1 MRWLPERMGRRKASE
16 PEGQAGHSPRR
27 SLWLL
32 LLLLGGTGGV
42 LLLAAVNG
50 WQALLER
57 LYGRAR
63 PWVEAQVSRSLGH
76 PLQLGPLQG
85 VAADGLRIGPSRLL
99 PGPHDNSTVQVR
111 GASVSLDPLS
121 SWRSRQL
128 ILDITF
134 DGAEVDLRRNPEG
147 QVWVLGNLPPGGEPP
162 PLELRLRLLDPATLR
177 LWGFSADRA
186 RPLTLQAAG
195 QVNLGLRRRALEFR
209 ARTTAP
215 GLPGSAVIGGNGNWR
230 QRRWQALVE
239 PRGFPIQPLRP
250 LLPLPGRLEGHS
262 DGRVRLRL
270 DQGRPG
276 CEGNLTLVDLRWL
289 PAGGTA
295 PLRLERAPLACGDG
309 ALRLA
314 TSRWGFAGWS
324 GQVAGRIDGQR
335 RLALRLEARPP
346 RGNPFAALPMQVNL
360 GGRWQEGALQVS
372 RLEAR
377 RGASWLR
384 AQGRIGRRLDLRGG
398 WLLEPADLPG
408 GPRLPAWIR
417 QESLLGDLR
426 LDGLLSR
433 PRLAVET
440 APARLALIGPWQA
453 SLLWNDGLL
462 QLRRFESPHLQ
473 ASARLPLGLRPGRG
487 LVVGELMADLALR
500 DYPLQRLN
508 TLVGTQLRGHLDVRG
523 RLFGPLAAL
532 RPDLT
537 LQVREPGVGPL
548 GLQES
553 WQGRLQASGLPFA
566 AAGAGGSGLL
576 QLEALAPA
584 PPGRIAAWLDQRW
597 MPVRIDLERQGGLL
611 QLAGRPE
618 RYRWQARQLPLA
630 GLTLATGPRR
640 RLQPLQG
647 RLSGSGSLGLEPL
660 AFDGTLQLADPR
672 FLGIAGRTVQ
682 ADVRYG
688 ERRFALRGWVETLA
702 RGRIEARLEGGR
714 GGPFRAD
721 VSARQLSAG
730 LFRQILAAW
739 PLWLGGPAPT
749 RPGPAALGSPAILT
763 LGRSLDEQLLALQAA
778 IAHLAERDQREA
790 RIDRRELL
798 ARLQTRLDADLVLTG
813 SDLRSAR
820 ADLSARGHLWMRR
833 QDRDQALA
841 AQPVELRLRGGL
853 FRGEGEF
860 DISGLSLTL
869 LALLVP
875 LPESLRGALAARGR
889 YSLGGPQP
897 ELVLD
902 LALQDTQLG
911 DRTLALERGR
921 LGLESAGVRVDLAL
935 RAEGADNSL
944 DLAGLIPLDPR
955 REALELRL
963 ASRGDG
969 LRFLTR
975 LAGTALDVQRG
986 SSDLQL
992 LIRGSLSDPI
1002 ANGFLRLRGGQ
1013 LRFIGQTLREVEA
1026 TVLFDFE
1033 QLLLQELTARVGPQG
1048 RVSGEGRLGLLRP
1061 LSEQPTLQVR
1071 LERVPFQVPRVSAV
1085 GDGLLRL
1092 AGSLADPRLGGD
1104 VAIRNGA
1111 INATPGELGTAAGEP
1126 DSTAGGPDP
1135 TSGQAVRPVR
1145 FEQLLESKW
1154 DFQQPL
1160 VLLGPEVESPTAE
1173 SLRRSIPN
1181 VPWLSFDDLLLRL
1194 GPDLKVTIGSVGS
1207 FRTGGRLRISGRL
1220 DPSLQ
1225 ASGVVRLLG
1234 GRLNLFTTSFSLD
1247 PDAPNVAVFTPS
1259 LGLVPYLDIALR
1271 TRVSDSLN
1279 VIGPSGLG
1287 SAGLGSP
1294 NGPTLAEVERQG
1306 GFSRLNQLKLIL
1318 VTVSVSGPADRIAEN
1333 LRLSSSPP
1341 LPQERLVAL
1350 IGGNSLAGLSGGQA
1364 GTALATVLGQSL
1376 LSPLLGTL
1384 SDAFGQRV
1392 SFALYPTYV
1401 NPSLSTSEERR
1412 SGRVPPQLVF
1422 GAEVGYDITDRI
1434 NASLLAAP
1442 NRSDVPPQVTLNY
1455 KASETFNLEGSID
1468 TQGAWQ
1474 TQLRVFLR
1482 F

>member
-1 MRWLPERMGRRKASE
+1 MRRRGRSGPQE
-16 PEGQAGHSPRR
+16 EAGSPRR
-27 SLWLL
+27 RSRWLL
-32 LLLLGGTGGV
+32 LLAGGTGGV
-42 LLLAAVNG
+42 LVLAAANG
-50 WQALLER
+50 WQSLLER
-57 LYGRAR
+57 IYGRAR
-63 PWVEAQVSRSLGH
+63 PWIEAQVSRSLGH

-85 VAADGLRIGPSRLL
+85 VALDGLRIGPSRLL
-99 PGPHDNSTVQVR
+99 PGARDASTVRVQ
-111 GASVSLDPLS
+111 GASVAVDPFA
-121 SWRSRQL
+121 SWRQRQL

-134 DGAEVDLRRNPEG
+134 HGAEADLRRNADG

-162 PLELRLRLLDPATLR
+162 PLELRLRVLEPGTLR
-177 LWGFSADRA
+177 LWGFSGDPA
-186 RPLTLQAAG
+186 RPFTIQLAG
-195 QVNLGLRRRALEFR
+195 QVNLGLRRRALELRTR
-209 ARTTAP
+209 ATAP

-250 LLPLPGRLEGHS
+250 LLPLPGRLEGRS

-270 DQGRPG
+270 DEGRPR
-276 CEGNLTLVDLRWL
+276 CEGSLTLVDLRWQPGREPSL
-289 PAGGTA
+289 
-295 PLRLERAPLACGDG
+295 LRLERAPLTCGDG
-309 ALRLA
+309 VLRLA
-314 TSRWGFAGWS
+314 ESRWAFAGWS
-324 GQVAGRIDGQR
+324 GQVAGRFDGQR
-335 RLALRLEARPP
+335 RLALRLDARPP
-346 RGNPFAALPMQVNL
+346 RGNPFAALPIQARL
-360 GGRWQEGALQVS
+360 GGRWQNGALQVS
-372 RLEAR
+372 RFEAR

-384 AQGRIGRRLDLRGG
+384 AQGRIGRSLDLHGG
-398 WLLEPADLPG
+398 WLLEPTDLPG
-408 GPRLPAWIR
+408 GARLPAWLR
-417 QESLLGDLR
+417 QESLLGALH
-426 LDGLLSR
+426 LDGSLAR

-453 SLLWNDGLL
+453 SLLWSDGLL
-462 QLRRFESPHLQ
+462 QLRRFQSPQLQ
-473 ASARLPLGLRPGRG
+473 ASARLPLALRPRRG
-487 LVVGELMADLALR
+487 LVVGELAAELDLR
-500 DYPLQRLN
+500 DFPLQRLDP
-508 TLVGTQLRGHLDVRG
+508 LVGTRLRG
-523 RLFGPLAAL
+523 RLDLRGRLIGPLAAL
-532 RPDLT
+532 RPDLA
-537 LQVREPGVGPL
+537 LRVREPGAGPL
-548 GLQES
+548 GLQET

-584 PPGRIAAWLDQRW
+584 PAGRLAAWIDQRW
-597 MPVRIDLERQGGLL
+597 LPVRIDLERQGGLL

-618 RYRWQARQLPLA
+618 SYRWQARRFPLA
-630 GLTLATGPRR
+630 GLTLATGPQRR
-640 RLQPLQG
+640 SQPLQG
-647 RLSGSGSLGLEPL
+647 WLSGSGSLGLEPL
-660 AFDGTLQLADPR
+660 AFDGAIQLADPR
-672 FLGIAGRTVQ
+672 FLGIAGRTIQ
-682 ADVRYG
+682 ADVRYS
-688 ERRFALRGWVETLA
+688 ERRYALRGSVETLA
-702 RGRIEARLEGGR
+702 RGQIEARLDGR
-714 GGPFRAD
+714 WGGPFRAD
-721 VSARQLSAG
+721 VRARGLSAG
-730 LFRQILAAW
+730 LFRQMLAAW
-739 PLWLGGPAPT
+739 PLWLGGGAPA
-749 RPGPAALGSPAILT
+749 RPGAAALGSPAILT
-763 LGRSLDEQLLALQAA
+763 AGRSLDAQLLALQAA
-778 IAHLAERDQREA
+778 IVHLAERDRREA
-790 RIDRRELL
+790 RIDRRELMS
-798 ARLQTRLDADLVLTG
+798 RLQSRIDAELVLTG

-820 ADLSARGHLWMRR
+820 ADLSARGHLWLRQ

-841 AQPVELRLRGGL
+841 SRPVELRLQGGL
-853 FRGEGEF
+853 LRGEGEF
-860 DISGLSLTL
+860 DLSGLSLAL

-875 LPESLRGALAARGR
+875 LPESLRGSLAARGR
-889 YSLGGPQP
+889 YSLGGPRP

-902 LALQDTQLG
+902 LALQDTRLG
-911 DRTLALERGR
+911 DRMLALERGR
-921 LGLESAGVRVDLAL
+921 LALEGEGVRADLAL
-935 RAEGADNSL
+935 QAEGAENSL

-1033 QLLLQELTARVGPQG
+1033 QLLLQELTAKVGAQG
-1048 RVSGEGRLGLLRP
+1048 RLSGEGRLGLRRP

-1104 VAIRNGA
+1104 VAIRNGSM
-1111 INATPGELGTAAGEP
+1111 NATPGQLATAPGPADPGAAGPGGDEP
-1126 DSTAGGPDP
+1126 GASEG
-1135 TSGQAVRPVR
+1135 VRPVR

-1154 DFQQPL
+1154 DFQKPL
-1160 VLLGPEVESPTAE
+1160 VLLGPDVESATAE

-1294 NGPTLAEVERQG
+1294 NGPTLAELEGQG

-1350 IGGNSLAGLSGGQA
+1350 IGGNSLAGLSGGGA